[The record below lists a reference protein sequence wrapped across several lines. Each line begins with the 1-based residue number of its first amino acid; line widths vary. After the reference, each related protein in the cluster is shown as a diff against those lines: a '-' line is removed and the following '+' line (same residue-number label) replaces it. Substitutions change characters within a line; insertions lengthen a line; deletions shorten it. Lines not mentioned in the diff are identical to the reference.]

1 MALEQHLTLLG
12 YTEIQMSKYD
22 DMKPSKPFEPT
33 PWLIVVLIL
42 MCIVLVSVVD
52 NCGMAS

>member
-1 MALEQHLTLLG
+1 MLERLYRLT
-12 YTEIQMSKYD
+12 TRRNKMSKYD